1 MTDNWENYR
10 DWKKLQENMRNKFQ
24 EDNDYEIDDE
34 VEDLKELFKEYI
46 D

>member
-1 MTDNWENYR
+1 MSDNWKDYR
-10 DWKKLQENMRNKFQ
+10 DWKELQENMRKKSQ